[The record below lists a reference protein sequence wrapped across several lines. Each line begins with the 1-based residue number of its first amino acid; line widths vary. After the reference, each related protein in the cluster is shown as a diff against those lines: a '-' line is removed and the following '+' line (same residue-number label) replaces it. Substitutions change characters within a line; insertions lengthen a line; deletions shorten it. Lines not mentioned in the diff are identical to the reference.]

1 MRKAYLYTDGASI
14 GNPGPAGIGV
24 ILIDEQGTTLA
35 EVSEPIGVAT
45 NNEAEY
51 HALIHGLQE
60 AIQKGVEH
68 LVWYTDSE
76 LLARQWQGVYEVR
89 SPSLRELFQ
98 QARELA
104 AKIPYIEVHHKR
116 RELNEAADSLAK
128 RAAYRGT
135 ASTRRSTASPKARR
149 AADATRTPKKPAE

>member
-1 MRKAYLYTDGASI
+1 MQKAYLYTDGASI

-35 EVSEPIGVAT
+35 KVSKPIGIAT

-51 HALIHGLQE
+51 HALIQGLQK

-98 QARELA
+98 QARALA
-104 AKIPYIEVHHKR
+104 AKIPRIEVHHQR
-116 RELNEAADSLAK
+116 RELNEVADSLAK

-135 ASTRRSTASPKARR
+135 ASTRRSNACQKARR
-149 AADATRTPKKPAE
+149 AADATQTPKKPTG